1 MEMYGRELSNNQLNK
16 IFYNE
21 SSETKEIENNSF
33 TNYKVWEKNCLR
45 NYDDCKS
52 LGYKSK
58 YTREEFEEEI
68 KQIIMKQLYK
78 NYQSG
83 MGLIL

>member
-33 TNYKVWEKNCLR
+33 TNYKVWERNCLR

-58 YTREEFEEEI
+58 LSREDFKEEI
-68 KQIIMKQLYK
+68 KQIIMRQLYRT
-78 NYQSG
+78 YERRFG
-83 MGLIL
+83 FIL

>member
-78 NYQSG
+78 TYESG

>member
-78 NYQSG
+78 TYQSG

>member
-78 NYQSG
+78 TYQSG
-83 MGLIL
+83 MGLIV

>member
-78 NYQSG
+78 TYQSG
-83 MGLIL
+83 LGLIL

>member
-1 MEMYGRELSNNQLNK
+1 MEMYERELSNNQLNK

-78 NYQSG
+78 TYQSG

>member
-58 YTREEFEEEI
+58 YTREEFKEEI
-68 KQIIMKQLYK
+68 KQRIMKHLYK
-78 NYQSG
+78 TYESG

>member
-1 MEMYGRELSNNQLNK
+1 MEMYERELSNNQLNK

-58 YTREEFEEEI
+58 LSREDFKEEM
-68 KQIIMKQLYK
+68 KQIIMRQLYRT
-78 NYQSG
+78 YERG
-83 MGLIL
+83 MRFIL

>member
-78 NYQSG
+78 SYESG

>member
-1 MEMYGRELSNNQLNK
+1 MEMYGRELSNNQLNQL
-16 IFYNE
+16 FYNE
-21 SSETKEIENNSF
+21 SSETLEIENTTFN
-33 TNYKVWEKNCLR
+33 NYKVWEKNCLR

-78 NYQSG
+78 TYESG